1 MKKTLTFFL
10 FLFITVTSIAQITTK
25 QRDIVLVDK
34 MRNRKIPIT
43 LYIPK
48 KIHNIPLVIINHGYN
63 ENKPDSNK
71 SYSFIAKEL
80 ASQGCMVASIQHE
93 LPTDELLPK
102 TGDIQSSRKVFFE
115 RGAENIYAVIEH
127 MKKRY
132 RRLNF
137 DETIII
143 GHSMGGD
150 MAATFT
156 KKHPEMLYKLITLD
170 NRRVPL
176 PRISVPKIYSLRSS
190 DQSADAGVIP
200 SEEEQKKYSITI
212 QKLHNTIHNDMN
224 DNANDSQKREM
235 LNWLLK
241 FLSQE

>member
-1 MKKTLTFFL
+1 MKKIFTFFL
-10 FLFITVTSIAQITTK
+10 FLLTTFSTLAQITTK
-25 QRDIVLVDK
+25 QRDIVLIDK
-34 MRNRKIPIT
+34 VRNRKIPIT

-63 ENKPDSNK
+63 ENKPDANK

-102 TGDIQSSRKVFFE
+102 TGDIQSTRKVFFE

-137 DETIII
+137 DEIIII

-156 KKHPEMLYKLITLD
+156 KKYPEMVYKLITLD

-176 PRISVPKIYSLRSS
+176 PRVSIPKIYSLRSS
-190 DQSADAGVIP
+190 DQPADAGVIP
-200 SEEEQKKYSITI
+200 TEEEQKKFGITI
-212 QKLHNTIHNDMN
+212 QKLQNILHNDMN
-224 DNANDSQKREM
+224 DNASNSQKREM

>member
-1 MKKTLTFFL
+1 MKKTLSFFL
-10 FLFITVTSIAQITTK
+10 LLLINLSAIAQIITRE
-25 QRDIVLVDK
+25 RDIMLFDK
-34 MRNRKIPIT
+34 VRKRKIPIT

-63 ENKPDSNK
+63 ENKTDANK

-102 TGDIQSSRKVFFE
+102 TGDIQSTRKVFWE
-115 RGAENIYAVIEH
+115 RGSDNIYAVIEH

-156 KKHPEMLYKLITLD
+156 KKHPEMVYKLITLD

-176 PRISVPKIYSLRSS
+176 PRISTPKIYSLRSS
-190 DQSADAGVIP
+190 DQPADAGVIP
-200 SEEEQKKYSITI
+200 TEDEQKKFSITI
-212 QKLHNTIHNDMN
+212 QKLQNTTHNDMN
-224 DNANDSQKREM
+224 DNASDSQKREM

-241 FLSQE
+241 FLSQ